1 MDGAYL
7 LTAALPGQA
16 YLDSM
21 AVDQDGNVYVAL
33 MMPDSDS
40 PLTNG
45 GIAIISPDGRNVDYM
60 EIDIEGRYA
69 PLPSSLCFGGEDRRT
84 LYATCGSAGLLVKAR
99 VHVPGLKLNFN
110 P

>member
-1 MDGAYL
+1 
-7 LTAALPGQA
+7 
-16 YLDSM
+16 M